1 MARIR
6 TKAGHWRTG
15 VNQSGLLFYLVGP
28 SGVGKDSLLE
38 ALRIYPDLPALHLA
52 ERYITR
58 PTRRGDDRH
67 VEIDPDTFA
76 VRAARGDFLF
86 TWHSHGFSYAVSND
100 LLFHLRTG
108 EDVLVN
114 GSRAYLSTAME
125 IVPGLVPIWM
135 RVSERVLRE
144 RLRGRAREN
153 AAAIE
158 RRLDRNRKL
167 ERLWRPEWHVIVND
181 DDIEQTCRQFLDIR
195 ERLRADS

>member
-1 MARIR
+1 M
-6 TKAGHWRTG
+6 
-15 VNQSGLLFYLVGP
+15 NQSGLLFYLVGP

-38 ALRIYPDLPALHLA
+38 ALRLYPDLSHLHLA

-76 VRAARGDFLF
+76 LRAERGDFLF
-86 TWHSHGFSYAVSND
+86 AWHTHGFSYAVSND
-100 LLFHLRTG
+100 LLFHLRAG

-114 GSRAYLSTAME
+114 GSRAYLESAME
-125 IVPGLVPIWM
+125 IYPDLVPIWM

-144 RLRGRAREN
+144 RLRGRARES

-158 RRLDRNRKL
+158 RRLDRNREL
-167 ERLWRPEWHVIVND
+167 ERLWRPEWPVIVND
-181 DDIEQTCRQFLDIR
+181 DDIDQACRQLLVIR
-195 ERLRADS
+195 DRLRSGR